1 MWSICT
7 NPGSVL
13 LGFLLLTRSQSTQNL
28 EKETQSDLTSNWL
41 QVFFLPF
48 FHPPWKES
56 FQLFLR
62 IRQLTLR
69 FSSPSPEHKAV
80 QWQQRTHSSSELANI
95 LSKPSPKT
103 EGEEIQ
109 LGLAE
114 VWVSQ
119 PPVWIHTSA
128 CSGPE
133 ALHHKCLRAKPG
145 SREFHTLAWKMI
157 FGLEKQFSF
166 LSKFSFTISSW
177 RKALK
182 KKSKTISPHTKR
194 NIQQKYTSLSSSSI
208 WVTTGLCKPNTT
220 SGLCEVSPSDKAV
233 WEWQRDHTL
242 LWGVSQEACR
252 RRRTSCFLHEKW
264 DSGLRFLCR
273 IEFLQGESCFVS
285 FVSKT

>member
-13 LGFLLLTRSQSTQNL
+13 LGFLLLTWSQSTQNL

-133 ALHHKCLRAKPG
+133 ALHHKCLRATPA

-182 KKSKTISPHTKR
+182 KKIQNHFSSHKEKYSTEIRISQL
-194 NIQQKYTSLSSSSI
+194 IQYLSSHRPLQTQHHKWLVRSVPKWQSS
-208 WVTTGLCKPNTT
+208 
-220 SGLCEVSPSDKAV
+220 
-233 WEWQRDHTL
+233 
-242 LWGVSQEACR
+242 
-252 RRRTSCFLHEKW
+252 
-264 DSGLRFLCR
+264 LRVAEGPHPLVRGFPGSL
-273 IEFLQGESCFVS
+273 
-285 FVSKT
+285 

>member
-7 NPGSVL
+7 NPVSIF
-13 LGFLLLTRSQSTQNL
+13 LGFLLLTRSQSTQNP

-69 FSSPSPEHKAV
+69 SSSPPPEHKAI
-80 QWQQRTHSSSELANI
+80 QWQQRTHSSSELTNI
-95 LSKPSPKT
+95 LPKPSSKT

-119 PPVWIHTSA
+119 PPVWTHTA
-128 CSGPE
+128 VCSGPE
-133 ALHHKCLRAKPG
+133 ALHHKCLQAPPA

-157 FGLEKQFSF
+157 FGLEKQS
-166 LSKFSFTISSW
+166 
-177 RKALK
+177 
-182 KKSKTISPHTKR
+182 
-194 NIQQKYTSLSSSSI
+194 
-208 WVTTGLCKPNTT
+208 
-220 SGLCEVSPSDKAV
+220 
-233 WEWQRDHTL
+233 
-242 LWGVSQEACR
+242 
-252 RRRTSCFLHEKW
+252 
-264 DSGLRFLCR
+264 
-273 IEFLQGESCFVS
+273 
-285 FVSKT
+285 

>member
-13 LGFLLLTRSQSTQNL
+13 LGFLLLTWSQSTQNL

-182 KKSKTISPHTKR
+182 KNPKPFLLTQREIFNRNTHLSTHPVFEFPQAFANPTPQVACAKCPQVTKQPESGR
-194 NIQQKYTSLSSSSI
+194 G
-208 WVTTGLCKPNTT
+208 TTPSCEGFPRKPVGEEGHHVFFTR
-220 SGLCEVSPSDKAV
+220 SGTLGSD
-233 WEWQRDHTL
+233 
-242 LWGVSQEACR
+242 
-252 RRRTSCFLHEKW
+252 
-264 DSGLRFLCR
+264 
-273 IEFLQGESCFVS
+273 S
-285 FVSKT
+285 FVV